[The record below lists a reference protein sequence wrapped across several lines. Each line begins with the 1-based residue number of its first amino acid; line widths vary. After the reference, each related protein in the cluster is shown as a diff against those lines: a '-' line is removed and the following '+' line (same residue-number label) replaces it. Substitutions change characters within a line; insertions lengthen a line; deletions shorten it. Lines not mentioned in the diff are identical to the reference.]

1 MSVTGIARV
10 GIAALATVV
19 AALGVGGRPMLTA
32 SAQGLQVES
41 IDATNAFPT
50 GAVFSIF
57 ARTPQPPREVRLRYS
72 IAPDGTDATRVADC
86 SGTNPV
92 GCRASVGDTL
102 DTFMIPGAEV
112 TFSWEFTLPDGTRLT
127 TEPQR
132 FVYEDTRFEWRTESS
147 GNVTVYYYQAN
158 NETAR
163 RVLAASVETLD
174 RLGAMLRTTVGFP
187 VKVFLYEDAAAM
199 RPAILSNAREGVVT
213 LGEVYYSDT
222 AMVAADVT
230 PEDVARHE
238 IAHIVIRE
246 ATRGPFDV
254 PAWLNEGTAVWAQK
268 EPLGGELA
276 ALDAAIAR
284 DRVLSLQVLSSSS
297 AAGDADTV
305 SLFYGQSYSV
315 VKYLIDTYG
324 AERFG
329 DLFAVFKEGATT
341 DRALRTVYGFGLR
354 DLENEWRQSV
364 GLPPR
369 AAPSPTAAATG
380 TQGATPVGVASP
392 PEANDDDGGFPTALV
407 ALIATGAVIAAG
419 AIVGLGLLAAKKAG

>member
-1 MSVTGIARV
+1 MSVAIARA
-10 GIAALATVV
+10 GAAVLVAV
-19 AALGVGGRPMLTA
+19 AAVFAGDRGLMRIA
-32 SAQGLQVES
+32 SAQELQVES
-41 IDATNAFPT
+41 LETANAFPA

-57 ARTPQPPREVRLRYS
+57 ARTPEPPREVRLRYS
-72 IAPDGTDATRVADC
+72 IAPDGTEATRVAEC
-86 SGTNPV
+86 SGTNPI

-132 FVYEDTRFEWRTESS
+132 FVYEDTRFDWRSESS
-147 GNVTVYYYQAN
+147 GNVTVYYYAADRQM
-158 NETAR
+158 AR
-163 RVLAASVETLD
+163 RVLTASVETLD
-174 RLGAMLRTTVGFP
+174 RLGAILGTSVGFP
-187 VKVFLYEDAAAM
+187 VKVFLYEDAGAM

-213 LGEVYYSDT
+213 LGEVYFSDT
-222 AMVAADVT
+222 AMVAADVA

-246 ATRGPFDV
+246 ATRGPFDI
-254 PAWLNEGTAVWAQK
+254 PAWLNEGTAVWAQE

-315 VKYLIDTYG
+315 VKYLMDTYG
-324 AERFG
+324 PEKFG
-329 DLFAVFKEGATT
+329 QLFAVFKEGATT
-341 DRALRTVYGFGLR
+341 DKALRAVYGFGLR
-354 DLENEWRQSV
+354 DLENQWRQSV

-369 AAPSPTAAATG
+369 TAPSPTAPATQ
-380 TQGATPVGVASP
+380 TEGATPVGAAEP
-392 PEANDDDGGFPTALV
+392 QEANADDGGFPTALV
-407 ALIATGAVIAAG
+407 ALIAAGAVVIAG
-419 AIVGLGLLAAKKAG
+419 AIVGLGFVAAKRAG

>member
-1 MSVTGIARV
+1 VTP
-10 GIAALATVV
+10 AALFRAGAV
-19 AALGVGGRPMLTA
+19 ALLAASLAFGAGACLSPIA
-32 SAQGLQVES
+32 SAQELQVES
-41 IDATNAFPT
+41 VEATNAFPA

-72 IAPDGTDATRVADC
+72 IAPDGTDAMRVAQC

-127 TEPQR
+127 TEPER
-132 FVYEDTRFEWRTESS
+132 FVYEDTRFAWNTESS
-147 GNVTVYYYQAN
+147 GNVTVYYYGSDR
-158 NETAR
+158 ELAR
-163 RVLAASVETLD
+163 RVLDASVETLD
-174 RLGAMLRTTVGFP
+174 RLGTMLGTSVGFP

-213 LGEVYYSDT
+213 LGEVYFSDT
-222 AMVAADVT
+222 AMVAADVA

-238 IAHIVIRE
+238 VAHIVVRE
-246 ATRGPFDV
+246 ATRGPFGV
-254 PAWLNEGTAVWAQK
+254 PAWLNEGTAVWAQE
-268 EPLGGELA
+268 EPLGGELD
-276 ALDAAIAR
+276 ALEMAVAR

-297 AAGDADTV
+297 AAGDPGTV

-324 AERFG
+324 PEKFG
-329 DLFAVFKEGATT
+329 QLFAVFKEGSTT
-341 DRALRTVYGFGLR
+341 ENALQTVYGFGVR
-354 DLENEWRQSV
+354 ELENEWRASL

-369 AAPSPTAAATG
+369 ASPSPTAEPTPAG
-380 TQGATPVGVASP
+380 RATPVGATEGS
-392 PEANDDDGGFPTALV
+392 EGESADNGFPVALV
-407 ALIATGAVIAAG
+407 AAIAAAGVVLAG
-419 AIVGLGLLAAKKAG
+419 AIVGLGIVAARRAG